1 MLEKCLSMA
10 FKFSGLSCFRRKLAL
25 LDFIQS
31 HKIHL
36 VTAFICYY
44 PPFQFIHHCKF
55 NFKPAIKYYP
65 FIHNFLIRRGGSR
78 GFKVCKVSSSS
89 MFFVAEAVA
98 QILGTA
104 EKIIKSGSTLQLHCI
119 LKRATEEP
127 LYVFW

>member
-1 MLEKCLSMA
+1 MFLAQIGFARLNTKPQNP
-10 FKFSGLSCFRRKLAL
+10 FSNCFHLRDAGYAPSS
-25 LDFIQS
+25 FQS
-31 HKIHL
+31 SFTIANSTLNPH
-36 VTAFICYY
+36 TN
-44 PPFQFIHHCKF
+44 P
-55 NFKPAIKYYP
+55 P
-65 FIHNFLIRRGGSR
+65 FIHITFWSEEEAVAAARKALNF
-78 GFKVCKVSSSS
+78 VKVSSSS